1 MLYCAG
7 PVGAGWKATNN
18 CRSWGTWTSAK
29 YCDSGKKIC
38 AIKTRV
44 QKSLGHGGDDTALN
58 NINLYCCEN
67 TGENQSYFVKTL
79 VFSFILGSNRLN

>member
-18 CRSWGTWTSAK
+18 CRGWGTWTAAK

-44 QKSLGHGGDDTALN
+44 QKALGTGVDDTALN
-58 NINLYCCEN
+58 NINLYCC
-67 TGENQSYFVKTL
+67 
-79 VFSFILGSNRLN
+79 